1 LKNEKF
7 LSLQERETAMNE
19 NDLLLKEKLKKDEN
33 EYSSDDNDSAD
44 DWPDKGEPAGL
55 PREKTM
61 GPAVPKKDSKIL
73 FFTGSKGG
81 CGCSFISN
89 AVAAYYAKN
98 KNKNVLL
105 ADLNCGKK
113 DSRLIFNLSLKSNLR
128 DIGDIEFDFKEI
140 DFNVLKRLVVSLED
154 SLHLVL
160 PPLKFEKASLVT
172 GKNLN
177 LLLDSLSGL
186 FDLVIVDTPF
196 YLLQDQSMDFLEYT
210 DMFVL
215 ITQADLIS
223 INNLEVIISNLCLE
237 NMPARFE
244 IVINKFNSRPVI
256 SSPRIIS
263 MIKSPVSIFIPYDRD
278 IELLYLTRGPAPMFD
293 YNLRIT
299 RAISDF
305 AESLFEKLF

>member
-1 LKNEKF
+1 
-7 LSLQERETAMNE
+7 MIE
-19 NDLLLKEKLKKDEN
+19 NDLFLKEKIKKGKHAYN
-33 EYSSDDNDSAD
+33 PADNDPAD
-44 DWPDKGEPAGL
+44 DEPGSLPLGETVGSSA
-55 PREKTM
+55 
-61 GPAVPKKDSKIL
+61 PKKDSKIL
-73 FFTGSKGG
+73 FFSGSKGG

-89 AVAAYYAKN
+89 AIAAYFAKS

-140 DFNVLKRLVVSLED
+140 DFNVLRRLVINLED

-160 PPLKFEKASLVT
+160 PPLKFEKAGLMA
-172 GKNLN
+172 GENLN
-177 LLLDSLSGL
+177 ILFNSLSGI
-186 FDLVIVDTPF
+186 FDLIIVDTPF
-196 YLLQDQSMDFLEYT
+196 YLLQDRKIDFLEYA
-210 DMFVL
+210 DMFILV
-215 ITQADLIS
+215 TQADLIS

-244 IVINKFNSRPVI
+244 IVINKFNARPVI
-256 SSPRIIS
+256 SPPRILS
-263 MIKSPVSIFIPYDRD
+263 LLKFPVSVFIPYDRD
-278 IELLYLTRGPAPMFD
+278 IELLYLSRGPGPMFD

-299 RAISDF
+299 KAISDF

>member
-1 LKNEKF
+1 
-7 LSLQERETAMNE
+7 MDE
-19 NDLLLKEKLKKDEN
+19 NDLLLKEKIRKGGK
-33 EYSSDDNDSAD
+33 EYYPEDYDPAD
-44 DWPDKGEPAGL
+44 DWPDNGESDSL

-73 FFTGSKGG
+73 FFAGSKGG

-89 AVAAYYAKN
+89 AVAAYYAKS

-113 DSRLIFNLSLKSNLR
+113 DSRLLFNLSLKSNLR

-140 DFNVLKRLVVSLED
+140 DFNVLKRLVVSLDD
-154 SLHLVL
+154 SLHIVL
-160 PPLKFEKASLVT
+160 PPLKFEKASLMT

-196 YLLQDQSMDFLEYT
+196 YLLQDKNIDFLEHA
-210 DMFVL
+210 DMFILV
-215 ITQADLIS
+215 TQADLIS
-223 INNLEVIISNLCLE
+223 ISNLEVIISNLCLE

-244 IVINKFNSRPVI
+244 IVINKFNSKPVI
-256 SSPRIIS
+256 SPPRIIS
-263 MIKSPVSIFIPYDRD
+263 MLKAPVSIFIPYDRD

-299 RAISDF
+299 KAISDF

>member
-1 LKNEKF
+1 
-7 LSLQERETAMNE
+7 MNE
-19 NDLLLKEKLKKDEN
+19 NDLLLQEKVKTGQRQYN
-33 EYSSDDNDSAD
+33 PDDNDPTD
-44 DWPDKGEPAGL
+44 NWPDNSEPAGL

-61 GPAVPKKDSKIL
+61 HPDVPKKDSKIL
-73 FFTGSKGG
+73 FFAGSKGG
-81 CGCSFISN
+81 CGCSFLSN
-89 AVAAYYAKN
+89 AVASYYAKS

-113 DSRLIFNLSLKSNLR
+113 DSRLLFNLSLKSNLR

-140 DFNVLKRLVVSLED
+140 DFNVLKRLVISLED
-154 SLHLVL
+154 SLHIVL
-160 PPLKFEKASLVT
+160 PPLKFEKASLMT

-177 LLLDSLSGL
+177 ILLDSLSGL
-186 FDLVIVDTPF
+186 FDMVIVDTPF
-196 YLLQDQSMDFLEYT
+196 YLLQDKSIDFLEYA

-215 ITQADLIS
+215 VTQADLIS
-223 INNLEVIISNLCLE
+223 ISNLEVIISNLCLE

-256 SSPRIIS
+256 SPPRIIS
-263 MIKSPVSIFIPYDRD
+263 MLKAPVSIFIPYDRD

-299 RAISDF
+299 KAISDF

>member
-1 LKNEKF
+1 
-7 LSLQERETAMNE
+7 M
-19 NDLLLKEKLKKDEN
+19 D
-33 EYSSDDNDSAD
+33 
-44 DWPDKGEPAGL
+44 PA
-55 PREKTM
+55 
-61 GPAVPKKDSKIL
+61 APKKDSKIL
-73 FFTGSKGG
+73 FFAGSKGG

-89 AVAAYYAKN
+89 AVAAYYAKS

-105 ADLNCGKK
+105 ADLNFGKK

-128 DIGDIEFDFKEI
+128 DIGDIEFDFKDI
-140 DFNVLKRLVVSLED
+140 DFNVLKRLVISLED

-160 PPLKFEKASLVT
+160 PPLKFEKASLMA
-172 GKNLN
+172 GENLN
-177 LLLDSLSGL
+177 ILLDSLSGL
-186 FDLVIVDTPF
+186 FDLIIVDTPF
-196 YLLQDQSMDFLEYT
+196 YLLQDKNIDFLEYA

-215 ITQADLIS
+215 VTQADLIS

-237 NMPARFE
+237 NMPARLE

-256 SSPRIIS
+256 SPPRIIS
-263 MIKSPVSIFIPYDRD
+263 MLKFPVSIFIPYDRD

-299 RAISDF
+299 KAISDF

>member
-1 LKNEKF
+1 
-7 LSLQERETAMNE
+7 MYG
-19 NDLLLKEKLKKDEN
+19 NDLLLKEKLKKVAH
-33 EYSSDDNDSAD
+33 EYSSDDNDPAD
-44 DWPDKGEPAGL
+44 NWPENGEPAGL

-61 GPAVPKKDSKIL
+61 GQAAQEKDSKIL
-73 FFTGSKGG
+73 FFAGSKGG

-89 AVAAYYAKN
+89 AVAAYYAKS
-98 KNKNVLL
+98 KNKNVLI
-105 ADLNCGKK
+105 ADFNCGKK

-140 DFNVLKRLVVSLED
+140 DFNVLKRLVISLED

-160 PPLKFEKASLVT
+160 PPLKFEKAPLMT

-177 LLLDSLSGL
+177 ILLDSLSNL
-186 FDLVIVDTPF
+186 FDLIIVDMPF
-196 YLLQDQSMDFLEYT
+196 YLLQDKNIDFLEYA
-210 DMFVL
+210 DMFILVA
-215 ITQADLIS
+215 QADLIS
-223 INNLEVIISNLCLE
+223 ISNLEVIISNLCLE
-237 NMPARFE
+237 NIPARLE

-256 SSPRIIS
+256 SPPRIIS
-263 MIKSPVSIFIPYDRD
+263 MLKAPVSIFIPYDRD

-299 RAISDF
+299 KAISDF